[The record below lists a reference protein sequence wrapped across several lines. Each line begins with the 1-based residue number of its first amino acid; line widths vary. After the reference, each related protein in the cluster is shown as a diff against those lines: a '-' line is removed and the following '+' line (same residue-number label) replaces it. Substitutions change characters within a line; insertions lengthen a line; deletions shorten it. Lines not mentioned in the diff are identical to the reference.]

1 MIVDGYLSII
11 EASNFLK
18 ISRPTLNARRK
29 QLNLSELHDGN
40 RTLLK
45 KSDLLKLYA
54 KENPCVPSLNLVAT
68 EVDPLDN
75 VIVDDT
81 TFDLRKINIVDAYG
95 AISLIVAA
103 AEVVESRKSLY
114 LIVNGNRA
122 MSQLCQIGFFKE
134 LQRRFEG
141 RVFWNNDDLPDI
153 EEGTSKIFLPVKY
166 IAFRGQERQYLEEIL
181 YPLLKKHG
189 FNDEVI
195 GYLGWI
201 IGEIAD
207 NALTHSKG
215 PCYIL
220 MGQFSQK
227 VNFLEIAIGD
237 TGKGI
242 QKSLKENPKYAHLS
256 DDDAFIKAFQS
267 QVSSWSDDNP
277 RGKGL
282 SDMLSIAMGSGSLLR
297 VDSKEL
303 GIMFNFSNGQ
313 KELQFKSPTTSHG
326 GTRFCWVL
334 VNEIFG
340 QAGRADV
347 DQFITRQ
354 LGRVK

>member
-1 MIVDGYLSII
+1 MIDGYLSIV
-11 EASNFLK
+11 EASIFLK
-18 ISRPTLNARRK
+18 ISRPTLNSRRK
-29 QLNLSELHDGN
+29 QLNLSELQDGN

-45 KSDLLKLYA
+45 KSELLTLYA
-54 KENPCVPSLNLVAT
+54 KENPCAPSLNLVAT
-68 EVDPLDN
+68 EGDRLDN
-75 VIVDDT
+75 VIVDET
-81 TFDLRKINIVDAYG
+81 TFDLRKINVVDAYG

-103 AEVVESRKSLY
+103 TEVVEKRKSLY
-114 LIVNGNRA
+114 LIVNGDRA
-122 MSQLCQIGFFKE
+122 MSQLCKIGFFKE
-134 LQRRFEG
+134 LERRFEG
-141 RVFWNNDDLPDI
+141 RVFWNSEDLPNA
-153 EEGTSKIFLPVKY
+153 EEGTSKIFLPIKY
-166 IAFRGQERQYLEEIL
+166 IAFRGQERQYLEEVL
-181 YPLLKKHG
+181 YPLLKKQG

-207 NALTHSKG
+207 NALTHAKG

-227 VNFLEIAIGD
+227 LNFLEIAIGD

-242 QKSLKENPKYAHLS
+242 QKSLKENPKYKDLS
-256 DDDAFIKAFQS
+256 DNDAFIKAFQS
-267 QVSSWSDDNP
+267 QVSSWSDDSP

-313 KELQFKSPTTSHG
+313 KELQFMPPTTSYG

-334 VNEIFG
+334 VNDIFG
-340 QAGRADV
+340 QAGRSDV

-354 LGRVK
+354 LGKTK